1 MNKSDKYGLFTVF
14 VQNMDNTLRKCYK
27 KIILH
32 KSTKYVIIIG
42 KCHNFEQSLT
52 LIGSFITF
60 IKRFLNT

>member
-1 MNKSDKYGLFTVF
+1 MGNA
-14 VQNMDNTLRKCYK
+14 LRKCYK